1 MPSRKPAI
9 YLAVIVPLLIGGGIL
24 VPWAM
29 VSAYA
34 ATRSLPVSAIAD
46 TAALPLAI
54 SGLLLWI
61 PACLLLASAI
71 MFAVPPLRRI
81 AERYAATAARPE
93 FAQSQRQLLKALL
106 VGIVVCTPVIVA
118 VFVFGR

>member
-1 MPSRKPAI
+1 MRPRKPVI
-9 YLAVIVPLLIGGGIL
+9 YLAVLLPLLVGGGIV
-24 VPWAM
+24 VPWVL

-34 ATRSLPVSAIAD
+34 AARTLPVSAIAD

-61 PACLLLASAI
+61 PACLLLANGI

-81 AERYAATAARPE
+81 AERYAASAARAD

-106 VGIVVCTPVIVA
+106 LSVAVCAPVIVA
-118 VFVFGR
+118 VFVFGH